1 MDPQQANLV
10 PPQEQPQPIG
20 QQFAPT
26 APAQQPAGVPGV
38 QPELSQEEMQ
48 QNLSDMMAKID
59 SIFLDMNSGNAS
71 NAEELQSQKDV
82 MLKEVFDL
90 FVKMGVD
97 PSNVEEVRTF
107 LDGIKANNP
116 ELYQK
121 IEKALGELI
130 GGDTTQ
136 SVDQT
141 QAPVNQSPLGG
152 AVA

>member
-10 PPQEQPQPIG
+10 PPQEQVQPIG
-20 QQFAPT
+20 QQFADT
-26 APAQQPAGVPGV
+26 APTQQPASVPGV

-59 SIFLDMNSGNAS
+59 SVFLDMNSGNAS
-71 NAEELQSQKDV
+71 NAEELQAQKDV

-90 FVKMGVD
+90 FIKMGVD
-97 PSNVEEVRTF
+97 PNNVEQVREF

-130 GGDTTQ
+130 GEDN
-136 SVDQT
+136 QT
-141 QAPVNQSPLGG
+141 GETPENMNINTDENLQQNI
-152 AVA
+152 